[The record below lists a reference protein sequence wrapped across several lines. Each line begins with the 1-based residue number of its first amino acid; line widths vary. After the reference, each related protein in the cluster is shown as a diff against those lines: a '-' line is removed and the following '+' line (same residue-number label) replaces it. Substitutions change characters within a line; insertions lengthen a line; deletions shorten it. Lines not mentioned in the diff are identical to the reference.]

1 MQSVIYLF
9 IFFVHAIRSVMLI
22 PANVVYNEA
31 GFSCDHDI
39 ASLFRFTVNIEPKCE
54 ISQMTGK
61 TISEVYE
68 RSVK

>member
-1 MQSVIYLF
+1 
-9 IFFVHAIRSVMLI
+9 MLI

-54 ISQMTGK
+54 ILQMTGK

-68 RSVK
+68 CSVK

>member
-1 MQSVIYLF
+1 MIYLLL
-9 IFFVHAIRSVMLI
+9 FVDATRSVMLI

-31 GFSCDHDI
+31 GFSCDYDI

-68 RSVK
+68 CSVK

>member
-1 MQSVIYLF
+1 
-9 IFFVHAIRSVMLI
+9 MLI
-22 PANVVYNEA
+22 PANVVYNDA
-31 GFSCDHDI
+31 GFSCDYDI

-68 RSVK
+68 CSVK